1 MLAQKAAFT
10 LAEILITLGIIGIVA
25 AMTIPTI
32 AANVVGH
39 KYRNQY
45 KKTMSTISQ
54 AVRLNKANYDWD
66 FADVNEPCLVDDFM
80 EHTSDNKMSICAIFN
95 SNLAGIVGYYINGT
109 LTNKYGYKQNGKA
122 VGVNLN
128 LGGGQFTVYQLA
140 TGAFIGVRS
149 ASFSKGCTLGIGEK
163 FTHNTLGHCT
173 GFIDV
178 NGLSLP
184 NEEIKCSVGIT
195 SLNLDTECIV
205 KSKDMK
211 DIYPVIFHDGIV
223 EPLTNAAKYVL
234 ETTKLINGRKIISTV
249 YF

>member
-122 VGVNLN
+122 VGVNLH

-223 EPLTNAAKYVL
+223 EPLTNDAKYVL